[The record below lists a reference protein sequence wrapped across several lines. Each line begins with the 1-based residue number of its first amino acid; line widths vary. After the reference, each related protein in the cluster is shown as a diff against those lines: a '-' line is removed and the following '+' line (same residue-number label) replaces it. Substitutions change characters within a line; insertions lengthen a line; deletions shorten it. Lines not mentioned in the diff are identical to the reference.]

1 MSLLEF
7 LNGETPTRRSMSLM
21 HCTPV
26 LQGVRALDQGA
37 LRVRPCSNYGD
48 RPMVYLFYGR
58 PAFKPM
64 PGMLPARM
72 EEHLPMCLVLDAGLI
87 GRAVR
92 IVPFDSGG
100 FARYQPM
107 VGPLARD
114 RFELHPS
121 PDLPRRIVGA
131 FFETNANYFHQMPTR
146 EEIDISL
153 LHPEARAIVR
163 LSRDP
168 ALADD
173 DDRRTTIE
181 IQLEEDVVIESA
193 LKAIIG
199 PPLLFD
205 EPVVARALAA
215 SGAVPLSYE
224 TFGRQSPSF
233 YASQLYVQAKGL
245 LRKRGML

>member
-1 MSLLEF
+1 M
-7 LNGETPTRRSMSLM
+7 
-21 HCTPV
+21 
-26 LQGVRALDQGA
+26 QALDQGA

-100 FARYQPM
+100 FARYRPM
-107 VGPLARD
+107 VGPLARN

-121 PDLPRRIVGA
+121 RDIPRRIVGA

-146 EEIDISL
+146 EELDISL

-181 IQLEEDVVIESA
+181 IQLEEDVAIEPA

-224 TFGRQSPSF
+224 TFGRQRPSF